1 MLHTFRRK
9 SLKALN
15 GVKNCLGNAATER
28 RKQANINLCT
38 FTHLYIYNYKYIY
51 AHIHKKWHMAM
62 RHSCQNNN
70 NAQLTRRKYKNKKKT
85 VTTIATYIHSHT
97 YIYAAALAP
106 LVILGTLAPCQLA
119 KGPIPRRQHLW
130 LYSTLI
136 LRRSVCVYMRY
147 GLQTFWL
154 LCLLAFLVAPN
165 CMPHHLVCTNTY
177 IHTSK
182 YR

>member
-51 AHIHKKWHMAM
+51 AHIHKKWHIAM

-70 NAQLTRRKYKNKKKT
+70 NAQLTRRKYKNKKGSNDNSN
-85 VTTIATYIHSHT
+85 IHTFTHT
-97 YIYAAALAP
+97 YICSCISA

-119 KGPIPRRQHLW
+119 KRPIPRRQHLW

-136 LRRSVCVYMRY
+136 LRRSVCVYTRY

-154 LCLLAFLVAPN
+154 LCLLAFLVAPS

>member
-9 SLKALN
+9 NLKALN

-70 NAQLTRRKYKNKKKT
+70 NAQLTRRKYKNKKGSNDNSNIHTFTHIYICSCINAFSNTWHISAMSASQEANSAQTTPLT
-85 VTTIATYIHSHT
+85 VLH
-97 YIYAAALAP
+97 P
-106 LVILGTLAPCQLA
+106 
-119 KGPIPRRQHLW
+119 
-130 LYSTLI
+130 YST
-136 LRRSVCVYMRY
+136 SKCVCVYALWSTNVLTFVLISIFSSAQLY
-147 GLQTFWL
+147 ASPFGL
-154 LCLLAFLVAPN
+154 
-165 CMPHHLVCTNTY
+165 H
-177 IHTSK
+177 
-182 YR
+182 